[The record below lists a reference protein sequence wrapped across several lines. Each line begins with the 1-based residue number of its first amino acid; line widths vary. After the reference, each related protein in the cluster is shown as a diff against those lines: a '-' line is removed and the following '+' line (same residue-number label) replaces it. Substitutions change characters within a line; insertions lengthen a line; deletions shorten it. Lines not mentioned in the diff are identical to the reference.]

1 MLSLGLRVPLVPLAP
16 GQSSAGNT
24 QISTFTLTSVEFL
37 HLPDARSERQRV
49 TFTTSTPR
57 NPLRRRHAVEQLAN
71 RVARQA
77 IAQQAVFAQQ
87 RGHDTVAAECK
98 CGDEFISIPPTLC
111 PRHLHSNSLSIQF
124 GSNE

>member
-1 MLSLGLRVPLVPLAP
+1 MRVLLVLLVH

-49 TFTTSTPR
+49 TFTTSTLR

-77 IAQQAVFAQQ
+77 IAQQALFAQ
-87 RGHDTVAAECK
+87 
-98 CGDEFISIPPTLC
+98 
-111 PRHLHSNSLSIQF
+111 
-124 GSNE
+124 